1 MGLSQSLVYLDSCVI
16 IYLVEEHPL
25 YAPLI
30 EARLQNSTGAAVG
43 FSALSEMECL
53 VLPLRNQNQPL
64 LDKFRDWFA
73 RADYLPLERAVFA
86 QAAQLR
92 ATHPSL
98 KTPDAIH
105 LAAALHHGCVELWTN
120 DGRLNAIAPGLAVK
134 VT

>member
-1 MGLSQSLVYLDSCVI
+1 MGLNQPRAYLDSCII

-30 EARLQNSTGAAVG
+30 EAHMQNSSGVALG

-53 VLPLRNQNQPL
+53 VLPLRRQNQPL

-73 RADYLPLERAVFA
+73 RAHYLPLERAIFA

-92 ATHPSL
+92 ATHQSL
-98 KTPDAIH
+98 KTPDALH
-105 LAAALHHGCVELWTN
+105 LAAALQHGCAEFWTN
-120 DGRLNAIAPGLAVK
+120 DDRLNAIAPNLTVK